1 MYFKKISMNG
11 FKSFADPV
19 TIEFGR
25 GITCVVGPNGSG
37 KSNISD
43 ALRWVLGEQSPKM
56 LRGGKMDE
64 VIFAGTASRKPR
76 GMAEVTLVIDNS
88 DGSLPVDFSEV
99 SLTRRMYRSGESEY
113 YINDSQ
119 CRLRDI
125 RELIMDTG
133 IGVDGYSL
141 IGQGKIADIISGR
154 PESRRGI
161 FEEAAGIVKYRN
173 KKAETERK
181 LAAAG
186 SNLDR
191 VNDIIAGLEERLGP
205 LKEESERAERYLELD
220 AAYRD
225 AEISVILKKIGDA
238 DCEHQALQSMAADL
252 KQRSEEAERERR
264 LLEEQIRKL
273 QTEGEELD
281 RRDMEERD
289 RMMQRSGEIRRLADS
304 RKLFLEK
311 RESLLENIRDY
322 CAEKEKLSAR
332 LEKEEAAGESLR
344 RQSDALKKSGEE
356 AQRGLEEKNARFISE
371 SKRLKEMES
380 RGEEGKNILYEFGVQ
395 ISSRKAELAG
405 LMNLCDSLKKRK
417 EQLDEVFSAQR
428 DEEET
433 SDSYEEMVRCAQDL
447 RSEAEK
453 FARRTAEAGMIKKQ
467 TEEKTAELSGRLEDI
482 RRRKSE
488 EKARRDTLRQLHDS
502 YEGYNSAVRFIMR
515 RSDLSGIYGTVGDL
529 ISVPAGYETAVETAL
544 GQRMQNIICSDES
557 CAKDA
562 VRLLK
567 KYKAGR
573 LTFLPLSGMR
583 TDQRRHD
590 ASLQGEEGFLAE
602 AADCVQT
609 EDRFQRIVEYLLS
622 GVAVIDTLDHA
633 VKFSAKH
640 RNFRCVT
647 LDGESV
653 SPAGAITGGAYR
665 RKESGGILDRKK
677 QLSRAEDAL
686 KKLTQEEEALCGE
699 LVRQQDEQK
708 KAQEDVKR
716 LQEAQKDA
724 EIRLVEANREL
735 SAAESR
741 LKEQQ
746 NQRARVRRE
755 MDRIRQELSETEAAT
770 EKLRHETAQLEQQSA
785 ERRKETEE
793 DIAGVEKT
801 RKSLEELGNKI
812 TTQKLEIESIRGQIS
827 VTENLIRRTED
838 TISSLTEDIGAK
850 EASLR
855 RSEEEAQKLEKQAK
869 EAERQLREA
878 ESRDDS
884 EAENLHQLQQKK
896 SGLAARLSQMTKQ
909 KEVSDRQILEL
920 STKRSEVSVRL
931 EGAEDGAKSLKDRLW
946 DEFGISY
953 LEAKERSA
961 ACADF
966 DEAVRESKRLK
977 RRLKELGNVNTGSV
991 AEYVSVKE
999 KYEFLDGQRKD
1010 LTEAISSLKRII
1022 GETDQKIRSDFR
1034 KCFDTVSRHFQSVFT
1049 ELFGGG
1055 KARISLVGDD
1065 PLEAGIE
1072 IAVQPPGKK
1081 LQNMNLL
1088 SGGEKTMTAVA
1099 LMFAVLRAKPT
1110 PFCILDEVEAALD
1123 EANIGRFAGYLENF
1137 SGIQFVLVTHQK
1149 ATMEHADVLYG
1160 ITMPEKG
1167 ISAVLSLRLK
1177 DAEKMADQIEES
1189 VR

>member
-1 MYFKKISMNG
+1 
-11 FKSFADPV
+11 
-19 TIEFGR
+19 
-25 GITCVVGPNGSG
+25 
-37 KSNISD
+37 
-43 ALRWVLGEQSPKM
+43 
-56 LRGGKMDE
+56 
-64 VIFAGTASRKPR
+64 
-76 GMAEVTLVIDNS
+76 
-88 DGSLPVDFSEV
+88 
-99 SLTRRMYRSGESEY
+99 
-113 YINDSQ
+113 
-119 CRLRDI
+119 
-125 RELIMDTG
+125 
-133 IGVDGYSL
+133 
-141 IGQGKIADIISGR
+141 
-154 PESRRGI
+154 
-161 FEEAAGIVKYRN
+161 
-173 KKAETERK
+173 
-181 LAAAG
+181 
-186 SNLDR
+186 
-191 VNDIIAGLEERLGP
+191 
-205 LKEESERAERYLELD
+205 
-220 AAYRD
+220 
-225 AEISVILKKIGDA
+225 
-238 DCEHQALQSMAADL
+238 
-252 KQRSEEAERERR
+252 
-264 LLEEQIRKL
+264 
-273 QTEGEELD
+273 
-281 RRDMEERD
+281 
-289 RMMQRSGEIRRLADS
+289 MMQRSGEIRRLADS

-708 KAQEDVKR
+708 KAQEEVKR

-850 EASLR
+850 EASVR

-920 STKRSEVSVRL
+920 STKRSEAPY
-931 EGAEDGAKSLKDRLW
+931 GW
-946 DEFGISY
+946 
-953 LEAKERSA
+953 
-961 ACADF
+961 
-966 DEAVRESKRLK
+966 
-977 RRLKELGNVNTGSV
+977 
-991 AEYVSVKE
+991 
-999 KYEFLDGQRKD
+999 
-1010 LTEAISSLKRII
+1010 
-1022 GETDQKIRSDFR
+1022 
-1034 KCFDTVSRHFQSVFT
+1034 
-1049 ELFGGG
+1049 
-1055 KARISLVGDD
+1055 KARR
-1065 PLEAGIE
+1065 
-1072 IAVQPPGKK
+1072 
-1081 LQNMNLL
+1081 
-1088 SGGEKTMTAVA
+1088 T
-1099 LMFAVLRAKPT
+1099 
-1110 PFCILDEVEAALD
+1110 
-1123 EANIGRFAGYLENF
+1123 
-1137 SGIQFVLVTHQK
+1137 
-1149 ATMEHADVLYG
+1149 
-1160 ITMPEKG
+1160 
-1167 ISAVLSLRLK
+1167 
-1177 DAEKMADQIEES
+1177 
-1189 VR
+1189 VRRV